1 MRFLGIG
8 EDGDLGDM
16 YHRLALAGHEVRMYI
31 ESAEARGVYAGM
43 VRHTTDWRAEL
54 PWIRS
59 AGTEGIIVFESAA
72 RGIDQD
78 QLRAGGFQVIGGS
91 AFGDRLE
98 NDRPFGQ
105 QQLEGHGL
113 RTARSHA
120 FTNFDAAIE
129 FMRKHPA
136 RYVFKSNGADVLR
149 TRNYIGE
156 MDSGA
161 DMVALL
167 ATHKVQWQGPARPD
181 FVLME
186 HIKGVEVGVGAY
198 FNGHRFLEPACL
210 DWEHKRFFSGDLGEL
225 TGEMGTIVTYRG
237 AETIFEKTLAHMTE
251 SLRASGYCGYINL
264 NLMANDEGLW
274 PIEFTSRFGYPG
286 YAICEALHEEGW
298 ASIFV
303 KLLGGTETRIETRS
317 GYAAGVVLTV
327 PPFPY
332 RYGYDSLSKGLPLSF
347 RETMTDDDRAALHL
361 AEVAVDDGQLVTS
374 GAIGYVGV
382 ATGVGATVV
391 KARERAYALARK
403 VVVPNLRYRTD
414 IGDRVTN
421 HDLSALVA
429 LGYLPP

>member
-16 YHRLALAGHEVRMYI
+16 YHRLVLAGHEVRMYV
-31 ESAEARGVYAGM
+31 ESPEARGVYAGM
-43 VRHTTDWRAEL
+43 VPHAADWRAEL

-59 AGTEGIIVFESAA
+59 AGAEGIIVFESAA
-72 RGIDQD
+72 RGSDQD
-78 QLRAGGFQVIGGS
+78 RLRAEGFQVIGGS

-105 QQLEGHGL
+105 QQLDGHGL
-113 RTARSHA
+113 RSAKCHA
-120 FTNFDAAIE
+120 FKSFDSAIE
-129 FMRKHPA
+129 FMRGRPA
-136 RYVFKSNGADVLR
+136 RYVFKSNGAEVLR

-161 DMVALL
+161 DMIALL
-167 ATHKVQWQGPARPD
+167 STHKTQWRGPARPD

-186 HIKGVEVGVGAY
+186 HIEGVEVGVGAY
-198 FNGHRFLEPACL
+198 FNGSRFLEPACL

-237 AETIFEKTLAHMTE
+237 AETIFAKTLAHMAD

-286 YAICEALHEEGW
+286 FAICEALHEESW
-298 ASIFV
+298 DSIFI
-303 KLLGGTETRIETRS
+303 KLLSTKETRINTRP

-332 RYGYDSLSKGLPLSF
+332 RYGYNELSNGLPISF
-347 RETMTDDDRAALHL
+347 RETMTDDDHRALHL
-361 AEVAVDDGQLVTS
+361 AEVAMQGGQLVTS

-382 ATGVGATVV
+382 ATGAGDSVDD
-391 KARERAYALARK
+391 ARKHAYALARK

-414 IGDRVTN
+414 IGDRVIE
-421 HDLSALVA
+421 HDLAALVA
-429 LGYLPP
+429 LGFLAP

>member
-31 ESAEARGVYAGM
+31 ESAGARGVYAGM
-43 VRHTTDWRAEL
+43 VPHTTDWRAEL

-78 QLRAGGFQVIGGS
+78 RLRAEGFQVIGGS

-120 FTNFDAAIE
+120 FTNFDAAID
-129 FMRKHPA
+129 FMRKRPA

-167 ATHKVQWQGPARPD
+167 STHKVQWQGPTPPD

-237 AETIFEKTLAHMTE
+237 AETIFAKTLAHMTE

-361 AEVAVDDGQLVTS
+361 AEVALDDGQLVTS

>member
-16 YHRLALAGHEVRMYI
+16 YHRLELAGHEVRMYI
-31 ESAEARGVYAGM
+31 ESAGARDVYAGM
-43 VRHTTDWRAEL
+43 VRHTADWRAEL

-59 AGTEGIIVFESAA
+59 AGTDGIIVFESAA

-78 QLRAGGFQVIGGS
+78 RLRAGGFQVIGGS

-98 NDRPFGQ
+98 NDRLFGQ

-161 DMVALL
+161 DMIALL
-167 ATHKVQWQGPARPD
+167 STHKIQWRGPARPD

-237 AETIFEKTLAHMTE
+237 AETIFAKTLAHMTE

-303 KLLGGTETRIETRS
+303 KLLGGMDTRIDTRS

-361 AEVAVDDGQLVTS
+361 AEVAVHDGQLVTS

-382 ATGVGATVV
+382 ATGIGATVMR
-391 KARERAYALARK
+391 ARESAYALARK

-414 IGDRVTN
+414 IGDRVTS